1 MIGGLWGF
9 VSGYLIFL
17 CVPALQGEDILY
29 LNLLLCFFGV
39 CWLIRDYQKWRKLK
53 NYFQNQEAFLAEEE
67 KKILGEELYG
77 YVCKIQEEQQKE
89 AAEYTRRLGE
99 LSDYIARWSHEA
111 KLPLTSLK
119 LMNQRNQ
126 DTGLKRDM
134 QDCIMRLEGLIH
146 TVLTGSKLQQPQH
159 DVRMEKL
166 TLESVVKEAVKNQS
180 YFLIQYQ
187 FELELDLQ
195 GISVYSDRRWL
206 VYLLNQLVGNAVKY
220 RKDEPKLSF
229 RAKREE
235 KGVIFT
241 VEDKGIGISSEDLP
255 YIFEKGYVGKIL
267 RKGDYHST
275 GMGLAFAK
283 SIAQLLCISIEVSSR
298 EGEGTCFSLY
308 FQDTSDHLLLP

>member
-1 MIGGLWGF
+1 MPLSRGLSDACRTIGICKRLSYFLVCSCAAGRGYPVSESVALLFRSVLAYPGLSEMEAAEKLFSESGGL
-9 VSGYLIFL
+9 
-17 CVPALQGEDILY
+17 
-29 LNLLLCFFGV
+29 
-39 CWLIRDYQKWRKLK
+39 
-53 NYFQNQEAFLAEEE
+53 LAEEE

-134 QDCIMRLEGLIH
+134 KDCIMRLEGLIH

-229 RAKREE
+229 RAKRE
-235 KGVIFT
+235 
-241 VEDKGIGISSEDLP
+241 
-255 YIFEKGYVGKIL
+255 
-267 RKGDYHST
+267 
-275 GMGLAFAK
+275 
-283 SIAQLLCISIEVSSR
+283 
-298 EGEGTCFSLY
+298 
-308 FQDTSDHLLLP
+308 

>member
-1 MIGGLWGF
+1 MLSAQTEF
-9 VSGYLIFL
+9 PVSIPERERGIIWNESIFL
-17 CVPALQGEDILY
+17 PQSRGLSDDWRTLGICKRLSYFLVCSCAAGRGYPVSESVALL
-29 LNLLLCFFGV
+29 FGV

-53 NYFQNQEAFLAEEE
+53 IIFRIRSLFGRGG

-229 RAKREE
+229 RAK
-235 KGVIFT
+235 
-241 VEDKGIGISSEDLP
+241 
-255 YIFEKGYVGKIL
+255 GK
-267 RKGDYHST
+267 K
-275 GMGLAFAK
+275 K
-283 SIAQLLCISIEVSSR
+283 V
-298 EGEGTCFSLY
+298 
-308 FQDTSDHLLLP
+308 

>member
-1 MIGGLWGF
+1 M
-9 VSGYLIFL
+9 
-17 CVPALQGEDILY
+17 
-29 LNLLLCFFGV
+29 
-39 CWLIRDYQKWRKLK
+39 
-53 NYFQNQEAFLAEEE
+53 AEEE

-159 DVRMEKL
+159 DVRMGKL

-308 FQDTSDHLLLP
+308 FQDTSDHLLLT